1 MKEIIVFFTG
11 VAFGVII
18 ALLLAPESGAD
29 LRANIKSKVDNE
41 LPKLKSDFQA
51 SMKKTDQRLDKVEAD
66 LKKTQTQSG

>member
-1 MKEIIVFFTG
+1 MKEMIAFFSG

-66 LKKTQTQSG
+66 LKKTQTQS

>member
-1 MKEIIVFFTG
+1 MKEMIVFFTG

-66 LKKTQTQSG
+66 MKQTQKQS

>member
-1 MKEIIVFFTG
+1 MKVIFIFFAG
-11 VAFGVII
+11 FIFGASV

-29 LRANIKSKVDNE
+29 LRANIKSKVDDE

-66 LKKTQTQSG
+66 MKQTQKQS